1 MSALQQVRRS
11 PLEGLYRLFKSAF
24 GEVWTQNMGKAG
36 IILLVILIIVSVYTV
51 MVMPANFD
59 SVWNNRKEWDTNP
72 FVAPPEWVRFFG
84 FPVARHAVIELNKPV
99 ESRVYLEPLIIDDIQ
114 LFGFIQRFS
123 AEYVL
128 DSDAYP
134 QSVLVRFVETRF
146 DNISIRGRFIEPQVV
161 IYIFIERPDGSVI
174 LMNNPETFTLRNLA
188 GKDIRLDQDVAA
200 SWIEKKLGVPQDIA
214 KQVINFYLFGSV
226 IGENYYTEPLQGVYR
241 IDIIASYL
249 APGVDPR
256 DLRVVMESKGL
267 GIREITVIVK
277 GSAYGLAGTDDAG
290 RDLFLGLLYGFPVAL
305 LIGIFAAVSAVLIGM
320 IAGVISGY
328 YGGLVD
334 DAIQRTVDII
344 GNIPLLPIL
353 ILIGVIVQEWDIS
366 AWERLFI
373 IIAFLVVFSWGGLAI
388 IIRSMTLSIKAEP
401 YIEAAKALGASNIRI
416 IFKHVIPQLIPYMMA
431 SLVFSVPGA
440 ILAEAGLS
448 VIGVRHGLPTW
459 GSILAEARA
468 YIGAGGSYG
477 VWWWIFPPGI
487 LIGITALTFV
497 LLGLAAETIVEPR
510 LRRRV

>member
-1 MSALQQVRRS
+1 MSMYQLKRS
-11 PLEGLYRLFKSAF
+11 PLDPIYRAFKGAF
-24 GEVWTQNMGKAG
+24 GEVWAQNMGKAG
-36 IILLVILIIVSVYTV
+36 LILLVFLVAISIYTTI
-51 MVMPANFD
+51 VMPSNFD

-72 FVAPPEWVRFFG
+72 FVAPPEWIRFFG
-84 FPVARHAVIELNKPV
+84 FPVARHAIIELDRPV
-99 ESRVYLEPLIIDDIQ
+99 ESKVYLEPFFIDDIQ
-114 LFGFIQRFS
+114 LFGYIQRFS
-123 AEYVL
+123 ATYVL

-134 QSVLVRFVETRF
+134 QSILVRFAEVGYGT
-146 DNISIRGRFIEPQVV
+146 ITIRGRMVEPQIVV
-161 IYIFIERPDGSVI
+161 YVFLNRPDGSQI
-174 LMNNPETFTLRNLA
+174 LINAPETLTLKSLA
-188 GKDIRLDQDVAA
+188 GKDIRLDQDTAA
-200 SWIEKKLGVPQDIA
+200 AWIERKLNVPQDVA
-214 KQVINFYLFGSV
+214 KKVINFYLFGEV
-226 IGENYYTEPLQGVYR
+226 VGENFYTRPLQGAYS
-241 IDIIASYL
+241 IDIVISYL

-256 DLRVVMESKGL
+256 DLKTIMESKGL
-267 GIREITVIVK
+267 GAREITIIVK

-328 YGGLVD
+328 YGGVVD

-353 ILIGVIVQEWDIS
+353 ILIGVIVQEWNVS

-401 YIEAAKALGASNIRI
+401 YIEAARALGASNVRI
-416 IFKHVIPQLIPYMMA
+416 IFRHIIPQLVPYMMA

-510 LRRRV
+510 LRRRM